1 MHAHKFPSLNSE
13 LTIWN
18 AKLALGS
25 LWCKPKVS
33 GRRTARRYK
42 GKTTQKSKGLSMQG
56 VVDRSN
62 PSSPRIGEINGE
74 RHPCA
79 RGAAS

>member
-1 MHAHKFPSLNSE
+1 
-13 LTIWN
+13 
-18 AKLALGS
+18 
-25 LWCKPKVS
+25 
-33 GRRTARRYK
+33 
-42 GKTTQKSKGLSMQG
+42 MQG